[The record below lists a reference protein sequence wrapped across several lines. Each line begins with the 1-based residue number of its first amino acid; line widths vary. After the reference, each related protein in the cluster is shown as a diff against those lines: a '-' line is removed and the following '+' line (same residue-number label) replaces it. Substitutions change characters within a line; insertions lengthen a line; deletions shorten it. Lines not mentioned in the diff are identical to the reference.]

1 MRFKKGAAEQ
11 ATAPVTGNQTASDGD
26 GGASDRSSGSS
37 VTHVC
42 VFQDAGWLGD
52 VLGQVDSRMH
62 DYVMLFADDIE
73 LQQPVDWRLLLALQQ
88 LHGLDVLTGCA
99 QR

>member
-1 MRFKKGAAEQ
+1 MAMVVLATGAA
-11 ATAPVTGNQTASDGD
+11 AAG
-26 GGASDRSSGSS
+26 

-62 DYVMLFADDIE
+62 DYVML
-73 LQQPVDWRLLLALQQ
+73 LQMTLSCSNQ
-88 LHGLDVLTGCA
+88 
-99 QR
+99 